1 MIQLI
6 SIWAWGLGF
15 RFPGSR
21 QNIRQSSMP
30 LWFQCLE
37 LSWWPASLG
46 ELASSRY
53 SERSYLQKHKMEAD
67 GWRQPSWVPCAP
79 RNMYMHLLKH
89 ILSYTHKLK
98 KRRKFKKLQV
108 RNIFWILFG
117 KYWLKLY
124 YTLWNVS

>member
-15 RFPGSR
+15 RSPGSR

-30 LWFQCLE
+30 LWFQCFE
-37 LSWWPASLG
+37 LAWWPESLG

-53 SERSYLQKHKMEAD
+53 SERSYLQKHKMKAD

-89 ILSYTHKLK
+89 ITHTVLYTQIKKKKKILKITSQKLFLDLIWKILTKIVLSL
-98 KRRKFKKLQV
+98 
-108 RNIFWILFG
+108 
-117 KYWLKLY
+117 
-124 YTLWNVS
+124 